1 MFKKLLV
8 IAVVL
13 TALLAT
19 AGSALALQ
27 YGAPGNYY
35 VDLAYTGTELG
46 TTKAQPYNTIAEA
59 ITAAQNNPYGG
70 YIYLRQGTTNNW
82 PKYARIETV
91 NPPAT
96 GAPLSGAA
104 LFLVLGLASLL
115 LVVAGRFLMRRSR
128 AQLNRA

>member
-1 MFKKLLV
+1 MFKKLVL

-19 AGSALALQ
+19 AGPALALTV
-27 YGAPGNYY
+27 GTPGRYY
-35 VDLAYTGTELG
+35 VDTAYTGTELG
-46 TTKAQPYNTIAEA
+46 TTKAQPFNTIAEA

-82 PKYARIETV
+82 PRYAFIDTV

-96 GAPLSGAA
+96 GAPLSGLA
-104 LFLVLGLASLL
+104 LFVMLGLASLI
-115 LVVAGRFLMRRSR
+115 LVATGWFLMRRSR
-128 AQLNRA
+128 AQFNRA